1 MPQIGK
7 FAQNNFRHL
16 ILLCKSMKTK
26 MFLTVL
32 LLLAG
37 IRGNAQVSLK
47 TGYFGKSSYRD
58 ENNQKVANSKG
69 SAVVY
74 QGSINVPFVQK
85 ANDKKQPTIWGV
97 GMSGAYVE
105 LNNHNFT
112 NDLVLPQIMNLQL
125 ALFHVRPINEKWSIM
140 ANVGAGIYTPDTK
153 FSKVRMRNL
162 LGNMGLI
169 FIRHIKPDI
178 EIGGGLAFNNT
189 FGYPMLF
196 PALYFSWNYNK
207 QFICKVSALD
217 GLNLLVGYKWNDLA
231 SLNFITEM
239 NGQMALTKKD
249 GKEKIFTHQYIVVGI
264 GSSIN
269 ISDKI
274 SIPITIG
281 FNAMRA
287 AYYDNRNIKALFRS
301 MSREYDPC
309 FQISPYLSAS
319 VEINF

>member
-1 MPQIGK
+1 
-7 FAQNNFRHL
+7 
-16 ILLCKSMKTK
+16 MKTK

-32 LLLAG
+32 LLLVCIIG
-37 IRGNAQVSLK
+37 KAQVSLK
-47 TGYFGKSSYRD
+47 TEYFGKSSYRD
-58 ENNQKVANSKG
+58 EKNQKVANSKG

-85 ANDKKQPTIWGV
+85 VNDRNQPTIWGV
-97 GMSGAYVE
+97 GISGAYVE

-112 NDLVLPQIMNLQL
+112 DDLVLAQIMNLQL
-125 ALFHVRPINEKWSIM
+125 ALFHIRPISEKWSIM
-140 ANVGAGIYTPDTK
+140 ANIGAGIYTPNTK
-153 FSKVRMRNL
+153 FSKIRMRNI
-162 LGNMGLI
+162 LGNIGLI
-169 FIRHIKPDI
+169 FIRHFQPNI

-196 PALYFSWNYNK
+196 PALYFSWEYNK
-207 QFICKVSALD
+207 QFICKVSALN
-217 GLNLLVGYKWNDLA
+217 GLNLLLGYKLNDFT

-249 GKEKIFTHQYIVVGI
+249 GKEKIFTHQYIVI
-264 GSSIN
+264 GLRPSIS

-287 AYYDNRNIKALFRS
+287 AYYDNRSIKALFQS

>member
-1 MPQIGK
+1 
-7 FAQNNFRHL
+7 
-16 ILLCKSMKTK
+16 

-32 LLLAG
+32 LLLACIIG
-37 IRGNAQVSLK
+37 KAQVLLK
-47 TGYFGKSSYRD
+47 TEYFGKSSYRD
-58 ENNQKVANSKG
+58 ENNQKVADSKG

-85 ANDKKQPTIWGV
+85 VNDRSQPTIWGV
-97 GMSGAYVE
+97 GISGAYVE

-112 NDLVLPQIMNLQL
+112 DDLVLPQIMNLQL
-125 ALFHVRPINEKWSIM
+125 ALFHIRPISEKWSIM
-140 ANVGAGIYTPDTK
+140 VNIGAGIYTPDTK
-153 FSKVRMRNL
+153 FSKIRMRNI
-162 LGNMGLI
+162 LGNVGLI
-169 FIRHIKPDI
+169 FIRHFQPTI

-196 PALYFSWNYNK
+196 PALYFSWEYNK
-207 QFICKVSALD
+207 QFICKVAALD
-217 GLNLLVGYKWNDLA
+217 GLNLLLGYKLNDFT

-239 NGQMALTKKD
+239 NGQMALTEKD
-249 GKEKIFTHQYIVVGI
+249 GKEKIFTHQYIVI
-264 GSSIN
+264 GLRPSIS

-287 AYYDNRNIKALFRS
+287 AYYDNRSIKALFRS

>member
-32 LLLAG
+32 LLLAS
-37 IRGNAQVSLK
+37 IRGNAQISLK
-47 TGYFGKSSYRD
+47 TEYFGQSSYRD

-85 ANDKKQPTIWGV
+85 VNDKNQSTIWGV
-97 GMSGAYVE
+97 GISGAYVE

-112 NDLVLPQIMNLQL
+112 DDLVLPQIMNVQL
-125 ALFHVRPINEKWSIM
+125 ALFHIRPINEKWSIL
-140 ANVGAGIYTPDTK
+140 ANVGAGIYTPD
-153 FSKVRMRNL
+153 KVRMRNL
-162 LGNMGLI
+162 LGNIGLI

-207 QFICKVSALD
+207 QFICKISALD
-217 GLNLLVGYKWNDLA
+217 GLNLLLGYKLNDFA

-249 GKEKIFTHQYIVVGI
+249 GKEKIFTHQYIVIGI
-264 GSSIN
+264 RPSIN
-269 ISDKI
+269 INDKI
-274 SIPITIG
+274 SIPITLG

-287 AYYDNRNIKALFRS
+287 AYYDNRDIKAFFQS